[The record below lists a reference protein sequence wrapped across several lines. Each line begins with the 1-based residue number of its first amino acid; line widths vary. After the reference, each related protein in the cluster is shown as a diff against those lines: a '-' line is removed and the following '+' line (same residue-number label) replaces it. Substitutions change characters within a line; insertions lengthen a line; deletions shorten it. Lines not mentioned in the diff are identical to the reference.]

1 MSTQYIETQFI
12 AKGGQYDC
20 DYRTAWDWAIRY
32 RISSHKLQRELFTL
46 LEPNGTAPLQA
57 LLSMA
62 GSESTDD
69 PKFNHFRDELPNRT
83 LTVNGAVASTST
95 TSIVVDNDDD
105 EAFVVAGTILQNQTT
120 GEIMRATADANL
132 ATNTIAVERNIG
144 GTSHQ
149 IADDAVLVIAGHADQ
164 EGGTSPTAISFDPT
178 TDFNFTQIFKT
189 AVQVSGTLQNTYLRT
204 GDKEQEQLTKA
215 LKLHMG
221 DIERAMFFGKR
232 HEANGST
239 ASPTR
244 FTGGLLNQITNVTDG
259 ASFGASANTITEKE
273 FDRLLIETIFAFGS
287 SEKVAFCGAR
297 VISNLME
304 IGKNR
309 WQPTQIDNAY
319 GVSLTRYT
327 TYAGDLLV
335 YMHPMFR
342 QTGMTEEMIILDM
355 GELKFRYLQGRDTQ
369 LIRDIQA
376 PDFDGVKHM
385 YMTECGLEMTQ
396 AKVHHRIKGW
406 NKVT

>member
-1 MSTQYIETQFI
+1 MTAISGLRGTGQF
-12 AKGGQYDC
+12 ATDFRPTNY
-20 DYRTAWDWAIRY
+20 
-32 RISSHKLQRELFTL
+32 RELFTL

-62 GSESTDD
+62 GSEATDD
-69 PKFNHFRDELPNRT
+69 PKYNHFRDELPDRK
-83 LTVNGAVASTST
+83 LTADGAVASTT
-95 TSIVVDNDDD
+95 TNTVTVDAVDD
-105 EAFVVAGTILQNQTT
+105 EAFVVPGVILINVDT
-120 GEIMRATADANL
+120 GEVMRATSSSNASHQI
-132 ATNTIAVERNIG
+132 TVERNIG

-149 IADDAVLVIAGHADQ
+149 IADGANIVIGGFADS
-164 EGGTSPTAISFDPT
+164 EGGNSPTAVSFDPT
-178 TDFNFTQIFKT
+178 TDFNYTQIFKT

-215 LKLHMG
+215 LKLHMA
-221 DIERAMFFGKR
+221 DIERAMFFGVR

-239 ASPTR
+239 AQPTR
-244 FTGGLLNQITNVTDG
+244 YTGGLTNQITSVTDG
-259 ASFGASANTITEKE
+259 ASYGATANIITEKE
-273 FDRLLIETIFAFGS
+273 FDRLLIEDIFAYGAN
-287 SEKVAFCGAR
+287 EKVAFCGAR

-319 GVSLTRYT
+319 GVSLSRYT

-342 QTGMTEEMIILDM
+342 QIPNMDKEMIILDM
-355 GELKFRYLQGRDTQ
+355 NELKYRYMQGRDTQ
-369 LIRDIQA
+369 LIRDIHT

-385 YMTECGLEMTQ
+385 YMSECGLEMTQ

-406 NKVT
+406 TAVS

>member
-1 MSTQYIETQFI
+1 MTAITGLRGTGQF
-12 AKGGQYDC
+12 GTEFRPTNY
-20 DYRTAWDWAIRY
+20 
-32 RISSHKLQRELFTL
+32 RELFTL

-69 PKFNHFRDELPNRT
+69 PKYNHFRDELPNRT
-83 LTVNGAVASTST
+83 VTVNGAVASTST
-95 TSIVVDNDDD
+95 TAITLDNDDD
-105 EAFVVAGTILQNQTT
+105 EAFIVKGTILQNQTT

-132 ATNTIAVERNIG
+132 SANTIAVERNIG
-144 GTSHQ
+144 GTSHT
-149 IADDAVLVIAGHADQ
+149 IADNAVLVIAGHADQ

>member
-1 MSTQYIETQFI
+1 MTAISGLRGTGQFTTDFRPTN
-12 AKGGQYDC
+12 Y
-20 DYRTAWDWAIRY
+20 
-32 RISSHKLQRELFTL
+32 RELFTL
-46 LEPNGTAPLQA
+46 LEPNGSAPLQA
-57 LLSMA
+57 LLSMT

-69 PKFNHFRDELPNRT
+69 PKYNHYRDELPDRK
-83 LTVNGAVASTST
+83 LQVNGAVASTST
-95 TSIVVDNDDD
+95 A
-105 EAFVVAGTILQNQTT
+105 AFVVDAADDETFVVPGTILVNVDT
-120 GEIMRATADANL
+120 GEVMRATAAP
-132 ATNTIAVERNIG
+132 TGGHSIAVERNIG

-149 IADDAVLVIAGHADQ
+149 IADNANVIIGGFADT
-164 EGGTSPTAISFDPT
+164 EGGSAPTAISFDPT
-178 TDFNFTQIFKT
+178 MDFNFTQIFKSS
-189 AVQVSGTLQNTYLRT
+189 VQITGTLQNTYLRT

-215 LKLHMG
+215 LKMHMS

-232 HEANGST
+232 AEVNATT
-239 ASPTR
+239 ASPLR
-244 FTGGLLNQITNVTDG
+244 FTGGLRSSITSVTDG
-259 ASFGASANTITEKE
+259 ASYGATNHTITEKE
-273 FDRLLIETIFAFGS
+273 FDRLLIENIFAYGG

-319 GVSLTRYT
+319 GVSLARYT

-342 QTGMTEEMIILDM
+342 QVPTMDKEMIILDM
-355 GELKFRYLQGRDTQ
+355 NEIKYRYMQGRDTQ

-385 YMTECGLEMTQ
+385 YQTECGLEMLQT
-396 AKVHHRIKGW
+396 KVHHRIKGW
-406 NKVT
+406 NAV

>member
-1 MSTQYIETQFI
+1 MTAITGLRGTGQFDTSFRPTN
-12 AKGGQYDC
+12 Y
-20 DYRTAWDWAIRY
+20 
-32 RISSHKLQRELFTL
+32 RELFTL

-69 PKFNHFRDELPNRT
+69 PKYNHFRDELPDRT

-132 ATNTIAVERNIG
+132 ATNTLTVERNIG

-178 TDFNFTQIFKT
+178 TDFNYTQIFKT
-189 AVQVSGTLQNTYLRT
+189 AVQVTGTLQNTYLRT

-221 DIERAMFFGKR
+221 DIERAMFFGKK
-232 HEANGST
+232 HEANGTT

-244 FTGGLLNQITNVTDG
+244 YTGGLFTEITNVTDG
-259 ASFGASANTITEKE
+259 ASYGATANTITEKE
-273 FDRLLIETIFAFGS
+273 FDKLLIEDIFAFGS

-342 QTGMTEEMIILDM
+342 QTGMTEEMVILDM

-369 LIRDIQA
+369 LIRDVQA
-376 PDFDGVKHM
+376 NDFDGVKHM

>member
-1 MSTQYIETQFI
+1 MTAISGLRGTGQF
-12 AKGGQYDC
+12 ATDFRPTNY
-20 DYRTAWDWAIRY
+20 
-32 RISSHKLQRELFTL
+32 RELFTL

-62 GSESTDD
+62 GSEATDD
-69 PKFNHFRDELPNRT
+69 PKYNHFRDELPDRK
-83 LTVNGAVASTST
+83 LTADGAVASTT
-95 TSIVVDNDDD
+95 TNTVTVDAVDD
-105 EAFVVAGTILQNQTT
+105 EAFVVPGVILINVDT
-120 GEIMRATADANL
+120 GEVMRATSAPNASHQI
-132 ATNTIAVERNIG
+132 TVERNIG

-149 IADDAVLVIAGHADQ
+149 IADGANIVIGGFADN
-164 EGGTSPTAISFDPT
+164 EGGNSPTAVSFDPT
-178 TDFNFTQIFKT
+178 TDFNYTQIFKT

-215 LKLHMG
+215 LKLHMA
-221 DIERAMFFGKR
+221 DIERAMFFGVR

-239 ASPTR
+239 AQPTR
-244 FTGGLLNQITNVTDG
+244 YTGGLTNQITAVTDG
-259 ASFGASANTITEKE
+259 ATYGATANIITEKE
-273 FDRLLIETIFAFGS
+273 FDRLLIEDIFAYGAN
-287 SEKVAFCGAR
+287 EKVAFCGAR

-319 GVSLTRYT
+319 GVSLSRYT

-342 QTGMTEEMIILDM
+342 QIPNMDKEMIILDM
-355 GELKFRYLQGRDTQ
+355 NELKYRYMQGRDTQ
-369 LIRDIQA
+369 LIRDIHT

-385 YMTECGLEMTQ
+385 YMSECGLEMTQ

-406 NKVT
+406 TAVS

>member
-1 MSTQYIETQFI
+1 MTAITGLRGTGQF
-12 AKGGQYDC
+12 GTEFRPTNY
-20 DYRTAWDWAIRY
+20 
-32 RISSHKLQRELFTL
+32 RELFTL

-69 PKFNHFRDELPNRT
+69 PKYNHFRDELPNRT
-83 LTVNGAVASTST
+83 LTVNGAIANT
-95 TSIVVDNDDD
+95 TGTTITVDNDDD

-132 ATNTIAVERNIG
+132 GANTIAVERNIG

>member
-1 MSTQYIETQFI
+1 MTAITGLRGTGQFD
-12 AKGGQYDC
+12 ASFRPTNY
-20 DYRTAWDWAIRY
+20 
-32 RISSHKLQRELFTL
+32 RELFTL

-69 PKFNHFRDELPNRT
+69 PKYNHFRDELPNRT
-83 LTVNGAVASTST
+83 VTVNGAVASTST
-95 TSIVVDNDDD
+95 TAITLDNDDD
-105 EAFVVAGTILQNQTT
+105 EAFIVTGTILQNQTT

-132 ATNTIAVERNIG
+132 AANTIAVERNIG

-164 EGGTSPTAISFDPT
+164 EGGSAPTAISFDPT
-178 TDFNFTQIFKT
+178 TDFNYTQIFKT
-189 AVQVSGTLQNTYLRT
+189 AIQVSGTLQNTYLRT

-232 HEANGST
+232 HEANGTT

-244 FTGGLLNQITNVTDG
+244 YTGGLLTQITNVTDG
-259 ASFGASANTITEKE
+259 ASFGASSNTITEKE
-273 FDRLLIETIFAFGS
+273 FDRLLIETIFAFGG

-342 QTGMTEEMIILDM
+342 QTGMDQEMIILDM
-355 GELKFRYLQGRDTQ
+355 SELKFRYLQGRDTQ
-369 LIRDIQA
+369 LIRDVQA

-406 NKVT
+406 QKVTA

>member
-1 MSTQYIETQFI
+1 MTAITGLRGTGQFDTSFRPTN
-12 AKGGQYDC
+12 Y
-20 DYRTAWDWAIRY
+20 
-32 RISSHKLQRELFTL
+32 RELFTL

-69 PKFNHFRDELPNRT
+69 PKYNHFRDELPDRT

-132 ATNTIAVERNIG
+132 ATNTLTVERNIG

-178 TDFNFTQIFKT
+178 TDFNYTQIFKT
-189 AVQVSGTLQNTYLRT
+189 AVQVTGTLQNTYLRT

-221 DIERAMFFGKR
+221 DIERAMFFGKK
-232 HEANGST
+232 HEAKGTT

-244 FTGGLLNQITNVTDG
+244 YTGGLFNEITNVTDG
-259 ASFGASANTITEKE
+259 ASFGATANTITEKE
-273 FDRLLIETIFAFGS
+273 FDKLLIEDIFAFGS

-342 QTGMTEEMIILDM
+342 QTGMTEEMVILDM

-369 LIRDIQA
+369 LIRDVQA
-376 PDFDGVKHM
+376 NDFDGVKHM

-406 NKVT
+406 TKVT

>member
-1 MSTQYIETQFI
+1 MTAITGLRGTGQF
-12 AKGGQYDC
+12 GTEFRPTNY
-20 DYRTAWDWAIRY
+20 
-32 RISSHKLQRELFTL
+32 RELFTL

-69 PKFNHFRDELPNRT
+69 PKYNHFRDELPNRT
-83 LTVNGAVASTST
+83 VTVNGAVASTST
-95 TSIVVDNDDD
+95 TSITLDNDDD
-105 EAFVVAGTILQNQTT
+105 EAFIVAGTILQNQTT

-132 ATNTIAVERNIG
+132 SANTIAVERNIG
-144 GTSHQ
+144 GTSHT
-149 IADDAVLVIAGHADQ
+149 IADNAVLIIAGHADQ

-239 ASPTR
+239 ANPTR
-244 FTGGLLNQITNVTDG
+244 FTGGLLTQITNVTDG

-342 QTGMTEEMIILDM
+342 QTGMDQEMIILDM

-406 NKVT
+406 QKVT

>member
-1 MSTQYIETQFI
+1 MTAITGLRGTGQF
-12 AKGGQYDC
+12 GTEFRPTNY
-20 DYRTAWDWAIRY
+20 
-32 RISSHKLQRELFTL
+32 RELFTL

-132 ATNTIAVERNIG
+132 ATNTLTVERNIG

-189 AVQVSGTLQNTYLRT
+189 AIQVSGTLQNTYLRT

>member
-1 MSTQYIETQFI
+1 MTAITGLRGTGQF
-12 AKGGQYDC
+12 GTEFRPTNY
-20 DYRTAWDWAIRY
+20 
-32 RISSHKLQRELFTL
+32 RELFTL

-83 LTVNGAVASTST
+83 LTVNGAIANT
-95 TSIVVDNDDD
+95 TGTTITVDNDDD

-132 ATNTIAVERNIG
+132 GANTIAVERNIG

>member
-1 MSTQYIETQFI
+1 MTAITGLRGTGQFDTSFRPTN
-12 AKGGQYDC
+12 Y
-20 DYRTAWDWAIRY
+20 
-32 RISSHKLQRELFTL
+32 RELFTL

-62 GSESTDD
+62 GPESTDD
-69 PKFNHFRDELPNRT
+69 PKYNHFRDELPDRT

-132 ATNTIAVERNIG
+132 ATNTLTVERNIG

-178 TDFNFTQIFKT
+178 TDFNYTQIFKT
-189 AVQVSGTLQNTYLRT
+189 AVQVTGTLQNTYLRT

-221 DIERAMFFGKR
+221 DIERAMFFGKK
-232 HEANGST
+232 HEANGTT

-244 FTGGLLNQITNVTDG
+244 YTGGLFNEITNVTDG
-259 ASFGASANTITEKE
+259 ASFGATANTITEKE
-273 FDRLLIETIFAFGS
+273 FDKLLIEDIFAFGS

-342 QTGMTEEMIILDM
+342 QTGMTEEMVILDM

-369 LIRDIQA
+369 LIRDVQA
-376 PDFDGVKHM
+376 NDFDGVKHM

-406 NKVT
+406 NKVS

>member
-1 MSTQYIETQFI
+1 MTAITGLRGTGQFTTDFRPTN
-12 AKGGQYDC
+12 Y
-20 DYRTAWDWAIRY
+20 
-32 RISSHKLQRELFTL
+32 RELFTL

-69 PKFNHFRDELPNRT
+69 PKYNHFRDELPDRK
-83 LTVNGAVASTST
+83 LTVNGAVADTST
-95 TSIVVDNDDD
+95 GTITVDNSND
-105 EAFVVAGTILQNQTT
+105 EGFVVAGTILVNAET
-120 GEIMRATADANL
+120 GEVMRATADANT
-132 ATNTIAVERNIG
+132 AANTITVERNIG
-144 GTSHQ
+144 GTTHT
-149 IADDAVLVIAGHADQ
+149 IADNANIFIAGFADQ
-164 EGGTSPTAISFDPT
+164 EGGNSPTAISFDPT
-178 TDFNFTQIFKT
+178 TDFNYTQIFKT

-215 LKLHMG
+215 LKLHMA

-232 HEANGST
+232 HEANGSS

-244 FTGGLLNQITNVTDG
+244 YTGGLTSQITNVVDG
-259 ASFGASANTITEKE
+259 ASYGASANVITEKE
-273 FDRLLIETIFAFGS
+273 FDRLLIEDIFAYGNQ
-287 SEKVAFCGAR
+287 EKVAFCGAR

-342 QTGMTEEMIILDM
+342 QIPGMDQEMVILDM
-355 GELKFRYLQGRDTQ
+355 AELKYRYMQGRDTQ
-369 LIRDIQA
+369 LIRDIQT

-396 AKVHHRIKGW
+396 AKVHARIKGW
-406 NKVT
+406 SAVS

>member
-1 MSTQYIETQFI
+1 MTAITGLRGTGQF
-12 AKGGQYDC
+12 GTEFRPTNY
-20 DYRTAWDWAIRY
+20 
-32 RISSHKLQRELFTL
+32 RELFTL

-132 ATNTIAVERNIG
+132 ATNTLTVERNIG

-259 ASFGASANTITEKE
+259 ASFGATANTITEKE

>member
-1 MSTQYIETQFI
+1 MTAITGLRGTGQF
-12 AKGGQYDC
+12 GTEFRPTNY
-20 DYRTAWDWAIRY
+20 
-32 RISSHKLQRELFTL
+32 RELFTL

-69 PKFNHFRDELPNRT
+69 PKYNHFRDELPDRT
-83 LTVNGAVASTST
+83 VTVNGAVASTST
-95 TSIVVDNDDD
+95 TAITLDNDDD
-105 EAFVVAGTILQNQTT
+105 EAFIVTGTILQNQTT

-132 ATNTIAVERNIG
+132 AANTIAVERNIG

-164 EGGTSPTAISFDPT
+164 EGGSAPTAISFDPT

-232 HEANGST
+232 HEANGTT

-244 FTGGLLNQITNVTDG
+244 YTGGLLTQITDVTDG
-259 ASFGASANTITEKE
+259 ASFGATANTITEKE
-273 FDRLLIETIFAFGS
+273 FDKLLIENIFAFGG

-355 GELKFRYLQGRDTQ
+355 AELKFRYMQGRDTQ
-369 LIRDIQA
+369 LIRDVQA